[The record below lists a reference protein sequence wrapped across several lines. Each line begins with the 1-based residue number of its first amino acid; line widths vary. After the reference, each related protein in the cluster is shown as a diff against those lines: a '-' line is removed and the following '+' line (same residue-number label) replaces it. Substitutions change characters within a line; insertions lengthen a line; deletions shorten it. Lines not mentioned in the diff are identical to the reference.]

1 LTFNRE
7 SIGII
12 GKKNGTGKSTFELID
27 RSLPLDG
34 GKVVIETIKV
44 GYYIKAESTQNQA
57 RVLID
62 VIKEFIPLMKG
73 RMISASQ
80 LLERFL
86 F

>member
-1 LTFNRE
+1 
-7 SIGII
+7 
-12 GKKNGTGKSTFELID
+12 
-27 RSLPLDG
+27 
-34 GKVVIETIKV
+34 VVIETIKL
-44 GYYIKAESTQNQA
+44 GYYTKAESTQNQA